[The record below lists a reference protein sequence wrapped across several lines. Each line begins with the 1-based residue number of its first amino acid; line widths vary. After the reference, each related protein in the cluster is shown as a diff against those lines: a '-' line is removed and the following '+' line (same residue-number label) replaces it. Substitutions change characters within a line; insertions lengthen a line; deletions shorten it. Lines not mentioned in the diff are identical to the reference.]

1 MSVYPSEMMETGFL
15 QGEDYFRRFKK
26 RVGEGT
32 EGMTTYADYKALKN
46 QIHTIRGE
54 LSTLTAQE
62 REMYLR
68 GNYYKTRKIIGLSGV
83 AILLMI
89 ILHQVVQKKI

>member
-15 QGEDYFRRFKK
+15 QGEDYFRRFKN
-26 RVGEGT
+26 RIGEGT
-32 EGMTTYADYKALKN
+32 EGMTTYTDYKALKN
-46 QIHTIRGE
+46 KIHNIHGE
-54 LSTLTAQE
+54 LSTLSAQE

-68 GNYYKTRKIIGLSGV
+68 GNYYQTRKIIGLSGV

-89 ILHQVVQKKI
+89 ILHQVVN

>member
-15 QGEDYFRRFKK
+15 QGEDYFHRFKN
-26 RVGEGT
+26 RIGEGT
-32 EGMTTYADYKALKN
+32 EGMTTYTDYKALKN
-46 QIHTIRGE
+46 KIHSIRGE

-68 GNYYKTRKIIGLSGV
+68 GNYYQTRKIIGLSGV

-89 ILHQVVQKKI
+89 ILHQVVN

>member
-15 QGEDYFRRFKK
+15 QGEDYFRRFKN
-26 RVGEGT
+26 RIGEST
-32 EGMTTYADYKALKN
+32 EGMTTYTDYKALKN
-46 QIHTIRGE
+46 KIHSIHGE

-89 ILHQVVQKKI
+89 ILHQVVQKKM